1 MDIITLE
8 KDSENSNN
16 SRDSRKTKQLLLEL
30 EALYTLIL
38 KAEDLK
44 NPVAIQNTEKLI
56 VSIKKKTNRRKY

>member
-1 MDIITLE
+1 MTAPRKIIDMDIITLE
-8 KDSENSNN
+8 KDSESTQS

-44 NPVAIQNTEKLI
+44 NPVAISNSEKLL
-56 VSIKKKTNRRKY
+56 VS